1 MDMIHCHFRLSL
13 DITGLPFASIFI
25 YGQGKLVSCRPKV
38 SHGTPGNAERR
49 PNDISKLTLA
59 HAFFVGKG
67 ELVTQRCHVGSRRC
81 E

>member
-1 MDMIHCHFRLSL
+1 MDMIHCHLRLSL
-13 DITGLPFASIFI
+13 DITGLPVASI
-25 YGQGKLVSCRPKV
+25 YLRTGESSVVSSKGLTRDSWECKGRQ
-38 SHGTPGNAERR
+38 
-49 PNDISKLTLA
+49 NDISKLTLA